1 MVSEGQVQFLML
13 THRSA
18 GEKAEVQ
25 PMGQDNKRQSNKLS
39 YAGIASERLGH
50 SEPAVA
56 SSPVV

>member
-13 THRSA
+13 THLSA
-18 GEKAEVQ
+18 GQKAEVQ
-25 PMGQDNKRQSNKLS
+25 PVGPGNKMQSNKLS
-39 YAGIASERLGH
+39 YAGIASEHLGH